1 MILSR
6 DLLFGKIIDIH
17 THSAGIA
24 LGQLLAG
31 KYPYV
36 QDICDLSDNI
46 KRSGIHFAVS
56 FPMVYPVYYNIR
68 ELKYNK
74 KYIESGN
81 CDYPYQL
88 ENVALYSMIE
98 EMKIKNIIPFPAVS
112 TNAKIDEQLQLLSEL
127 DSQYVVN
134 GIKYHPKIER
144 KNVLSDEFKP
154 FVEFALKRDI
164 PVMIHTD
171 MSDEAHPMNV
181 IQLAKI
187 YPNLRICAAHCAHFD
202 EEFWSVVQEY
212 GNVYVDTS
220 PFLRI
225 CSDMNNNSMNTT
237 KKIISDYSNPL
248 VVLENLF
255 KRIPNQLMWGTDT
268 PYNRFVCSDNVICYG
283 DDAALLRK
291 SGLAIHF
298 SNNAINFLLGK
309 KD

>member
-6 DLLFGKIIDIH
+6 DLLVGKIIDIH

-24 LGQLLAG
+24 LGQLLVG

-46 KRSGIHFAVS
+46 KKSGIHFAVS

-88 ENVALYSMIE
+88 ENIALYSMIE

-112 TNAKIDEQLQLLSEL
+112 TNAKIDKQLQLLSEL
-127 DSQYVVN
+127 DSRYVVN

-144 KNVLSDEFKP
+144 MNILSNEFES
-154 FVEFALKRDI
+154 FVDFALERDI
-164 PVMIHTD
+164 PIMVHTD

-181 IQLAKI
+181 IQLAKR

-202 EEFWSVVQEY
+202 EDFWSVVEEY
-212 GNVYVDTS
+212 ENIYVDNS

-225 CSDMNNNSMNTT
+225 CYDMNNNLMNTT
-237 KKIISDYSNPL
+237 NKIISDYSNPL
-248 VVLENLF
+248 EVLETLF
-255 KRIPNQLMWGTDT
+255 KRIPNQLLWGTDT
-268 PYNRFVCSDNVICYG
+268 PYNRFVCDDNVISYG
-283 DDAALLRK
+283 DDVFLLEK
-291 SGLAIHF
+291 SGLAINV
-298 SNNAINFLLGK
+298 STNAIDFLLGK
-309 KD
+309 ND